1 MARKPDVQYVQFQ
14 YISGSAAE
22 KLQPLKLPKRN
33 KTVLPEALPE
43 KKIVIGVDPVAV
55 CGLVVACVML
65 VMLLV
70 GLGQFQTAV
79 TQRQEMERYV
89 STLHEDNIILEQ
101 EYHAGYDPTV
111 IRETALAL
119 GMVPVEQLQSITIRV
134 DVPQPEPE
142 PTAWESFVIFCE
154 GLFA

>member
-1 MARKPDVQYVQFQ
+1 MARKPDVQYIQFQ
-14 YISGSAAE
+14 YVSGSAAE

-33 KTVLPEALPE
+33 KTVLPKALPE

-55 CGLVVACVML
+55 CGLAVACVML
-65 VMLLV
+65 VLLLA
-70 GLGQFQTAV
+70 GLAQFQTAI
-79 TQRQEMERYV
+79 TQRQAMERYV
-89 STLHEDNIILEQ
+89 SDLHSENITLEQ
-101 EYHAGYDPTV
+101 EYHSGYDPAE

-119 GMVPVEQLQSITIRV
+119 GMVPVEQLQTVSIRV

-142 PTAWESFVIFCE
+142 PTVWESFVIFCK